1 MPDSHDVPTVPA
13 PGPAEAS
20 PLPEGLEDFPDW
32 GPGAIGTRFRD
43 GALTFYRILSI
54 VLGLL
59 AMGTLVVFASAY
71 SASIGALVIAVVLA
85 GLLGLSAV
93 NYHRIASHGRVR
105 PALVI
110 TASRL
115 EVLVPF
121 NRFSVELAAVRD
133 VTLLSR
139 DLIVL
144 APGGVRNG
152 ERPSRAKRAVI
163 NNIRSFAV
171 DRAELAKVIG
181 ERARVVRGRA

>member
-1 MPDSHDVPTVPA
+1 VPDSHDVPT
-13 PGPAEAS
+13 GPAEA
-20 PLPEGLEDFPDW
+20 PALPEGLEELPDW

-54 VLGLL
+54 VLALL
-59 AMGTLVVFASAY
+59 AIGTVVLFASAF
-71 SASIGALVIAVVLA
+71 SESIGALVIALVLC

-105 PALVI
+105 PAVVI
-110 TASRL
+110 TAGRL

-121 NRFSVELAAVRD
+121 NRFSVDLAAVRD

-144 APGGVRNG
+144 APGGVHNG
-152 ERPSRAKRAVI
+152 GKPSRAKRAVI

-171 DRAELAKVIG
+171 ERAELAKVIG
-181 ERARVVRGRA
+181 QRAREVRGRG